1 MRVNLEKTVIGAKEI
16 EFLGF
21 MISGYG
27 IRRSPKKLKALKR
40 MTVLKNKTD
49 VRKFLGMANYLR
61 QYIPQYAERAK
72 PLTMLIRREVDFQW
86 TEKEKK
92 SVAEIISVLE
102 KETCLEHPRE
112 DCDLHLFTDASDVGI
127 GGALLQFRKDDKEL
141 KYPGVISFM
150 SKTLTQQESGHTTTA
165 KEAYA
170 IFYCISKSEFYLR
183 GREFVLHTDHMNLKF
198 LETTS

>member
-1 MRVNLEKTVIGAKEI
+1 
-16 EFLGF
+16 
-21 MISGYG
+21 
-27 IRRSPKKLKALKR
+27 
-40 MTVLKNKTD
+40 
-49 VRKFLGMANYLR
+49 
-61 QYIPQYAERAK
+61 
-72 PLTMLIRREVDFQW
+72 MLIRREVDFPW

-102 KETCLEHPRE
+102 NETCLEHPRE

-183 GREFVLHTDHMNLKF
+183 GREFVLHTDQMNLKF
-198 LETTS
+198 LETTSSAKVERWRTYLSDFTYEVRYIKGSKNTLADALSRVGHVVV